1 MWSLGFAG
9 GGGGGGGVKL
19 NILVCIAIVV
29 KTFAGAKVQQ
39 KNEIRKKKR
48 KKSRERLH
56 ISKKS
61 CTFAAD
67 FEKIAPQAQ
76 KEDGFDCLQPHEK
89 NAKKSRKSKDKRQE
103 LKQPCGCFFWGI

>member
-1 MWSLGFAG
+1 MIYDLQ
-9 GGGGGGGVKL
+9 
-19 NILVCIAIVV
+19 
-29 KTFAGAKVQQ
+29 FAGAKVQQ

-76 KEDGFDCLQPHEK
+76 KEDGFDCLQPR
-89 NAKKSRKSKDKRQE
+89 KKMLKRVESRKTRDKN
-103 LKQPCGCFFWGI
+103 